1 MWTEL
6 ICKLV
11 KLYAKDET
19 YLELAVDLA
28 DPMNNKSTQ
37 RLAAALCLVQIPKAP
52 KEYLEEFYA
61 IFMRLSKGAHYELRM
76 QATMAFS

>member
-1 MWTEL
+1 MWTDL

-11 KLYAKDET
+11 QFYANDET

-37 RLAAALCLVQIPKAP
+37 RLATALCLIQIPTAP
-52 KEYLEEFYA
+52 KEYLQEFYK

-76 QATMAFS
+76 QATLAFT